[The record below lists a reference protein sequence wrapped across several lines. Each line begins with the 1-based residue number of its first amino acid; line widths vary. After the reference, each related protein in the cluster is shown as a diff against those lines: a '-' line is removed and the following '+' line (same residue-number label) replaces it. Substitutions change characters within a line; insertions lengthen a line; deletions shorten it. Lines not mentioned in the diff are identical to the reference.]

1 MSITIRPYSDQD
13 FASVT
18 ALEESGIHE
27 SYRSAVFV
35 RQMGEVCKE
44 TFFVAV
50 LNNGEPVGYS
60 VGARVQH
67 DSYQAWILRLGVR
80 EDQRRR
86 GVGTALLKAV
96 TDALQ
101 TGHTCTIRLSVSP
114 YNQPAIRLY
123 ESQGF
128 VVESILPAYFGRGE
142 DRIIMKKNPD
152 IKISCSANSH
162 EKTQAHDAG

>member
-27 SYRSAVFV
+27 PYRSAVFV

-44 TFFVAV
+44 TFLVAV
-50 LNNGEPVGYS
+50 LDNGEPVGYS

-86 GVGTALLKAV
+86 GGGTALLKAV

-101 TGHTCTIRLSVSP
+101 TEHTCTIRLSVSP

-128 VVESILPAYFGRGE
+128 VQESILPAYFGRGE
-142 DRIIMKKNPD
+142 DRIIMKKNTD
-152 IKISCSANSH
+152 MKNSGSANSQ
-162 EKTQAHDAG
+162 KNLRS